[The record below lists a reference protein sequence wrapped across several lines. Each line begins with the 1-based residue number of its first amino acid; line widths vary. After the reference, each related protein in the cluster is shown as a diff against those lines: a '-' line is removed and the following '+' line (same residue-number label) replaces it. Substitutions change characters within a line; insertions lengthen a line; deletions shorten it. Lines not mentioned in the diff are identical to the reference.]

1 MALTYTNSNVTISN
15 KGENVMDKIILGLLM
30 IKQLTIYELRGII
43 ETNFTSMCS
52 NSMGSIQAAIKKLLE
67 QKMVVVEEFVENSVN
82 KKQYMLT
89 DLGRKCFLEW
99 VQTAMLAG
107 KMKDMEL
114 SKLFFMGFVPA
125 QKRLGLIETHLA
137 DLKKEREQ
145 LERIQSQDENKSKL
159 EYITYLEKNAVTKN
173 HFLQTTGQLN
183 VQSGTNEIVNFELLT
198 LQFGIDRMNFEIE
211 WFTKLRN
218 QLASENSTD

>member
-1 MALTYTNSNVTISN
+1 
-15 KGENVMDKIILGLLM
+15 MDKIILGLLM

-67 QKMVVVEEFVENSVN
+67 QKMVMFEEFVENSVN

-99 VQTAMLAG
+99 VQTAMVAG

-114 SKLFFMGFVPA
+114 SKLFFMGFVPIE
-125 QKRLGLIETHLA
+125 KRLGLIETHLA
-137 DLKKEREQ
+137 DLIKEREQ
-145 LERIQSQDENKSKL
+145 LESIQKQDESKNKR
-159 EYITYLEKNAVTKN
+159 EYITYLGKNKAQEN
-173 HFLQTTGQLN
+173 HLLQATGQLD
-183 VQSGTNEIVNFELLT
+183 VQIGTNEIIKFELLT
-198 LQFGIDRMNFEIE
+198 LQFGIDRINFEIE